1 MDGWMDRSEVVGGGR
16 RWRWRP
22 RGHAAAA
29 YGNLLA
35 GLGTYLL
42 GRSSL
47 EAIPSNRFLEQEES
61 HDGVRG
67 LDIGYPFF
75 ASETNHVPFSG

>member
-1 MDGWMDRSEVVGGGR
+1 MDGWIEVK
-16 RWRWRP
+16 WW
-22 RGHAAAA
+22 AAEMEMETTWSCRCCL